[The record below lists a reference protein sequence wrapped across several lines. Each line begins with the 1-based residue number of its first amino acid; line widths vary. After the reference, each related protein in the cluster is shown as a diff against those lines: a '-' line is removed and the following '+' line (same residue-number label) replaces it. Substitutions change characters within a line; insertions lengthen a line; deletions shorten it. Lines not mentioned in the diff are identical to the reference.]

1 MAMNQVIG
9 KWIIVIA
16 LVLLLIGLI
25 IYLFGNKLNWI
36 GNLPGDIRIESDN
49 VRIYFPITTMLLL
62 SVVLTILLN
71 LLRRFFQG

>member
-1 MAMNQVIG
+1 MNQVIG

>member
-1 MAMNQVIG
+1 MNQVIG

-36 GNLPGDIRIESDN
+36 GNLPGDIRIERDN